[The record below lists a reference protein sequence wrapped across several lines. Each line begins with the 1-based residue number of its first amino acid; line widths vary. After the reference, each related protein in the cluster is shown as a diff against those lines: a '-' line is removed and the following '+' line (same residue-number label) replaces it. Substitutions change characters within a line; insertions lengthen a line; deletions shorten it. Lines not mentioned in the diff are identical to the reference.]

1 MSVLQA
7 RPGFFADRERT
18 GVRSRGEKS
27 NAGIN
32 TRARGPGP
40 NVFLLL
46 QSQTLFILS
55 LYTEFSFRTAL
66 RNSRRHVGL
75 TVNK

>member
-18 GVRSRGEKS
+18 GVRSRGKKATQAS
-27 NAGIN
+27 
-32 TRARGPGP
+32 THGPEDRDRTSSFYCK
-40 NVFLLL
+40 VK
-46 QSQTLFILS
+46 TLFILS